1 MRIRNFTTV
10 LLSVIAAGALFV
22 SCEYDDTELRDKIN
36 DHENRIVQLEE
47 LCSQMNTNISSLQT
61 IVTALQA
68 NDYVTSI
75 APITSGDKT
84 VGYTINF
91 SKSGPVTIYHGEN
104 GKDGVNGAD
113 GQDGADGKDGH
124 TPVVGVKMASDG
136 NYCWTVDGEWLL
148 DDDGNKIRANG
159 LDGADGSDGAN
170 GQDGQDGAD
179 GKDGITPQLKIED
192 GYWYVSYDN
201 GVQWTQLW
209 KATGEDGK
217 DGADGKDGDSMFSKV
232 TYDDDFVYLVLADNT
247 TTLMIPRK
255 DDEFAITFTGGN
267 ELVCS
272 SGETVSIPYTL
283 TYGDSGTEVAAIPHG
298 GWKATVEKTDNTSG
312 NIIVTAPIPM
322 KDGEVIIL
330 ASDGNEKTIM
340 RKLLFRQGVVSIV
353 TKSYLTDSKAST
365 IDVELSTNLNYTVSI
380 PEDAESWISV
390 SDIQTKAAMRN
401 DIVTLNIAANI
412 NDATRT
418 ASVSFVNS
426 ANEVLNTIIV
436 SQTGSQIANNEIWY
450 ISSDGNIIEP
460 NTYNF
465 AGTIVSNTYANGKGV
480 IVFEDDLTEIWED
493 AFSDYYSRLAD
504 ITVPETVTVIGA
516 RAFQYCKDLTEFTIT
531 NNITSIGE
539 FAFGSSGLKK
549 MIISESVKSIGN
561 CMFQSCYDLEE
572 VIILAN
578 ITSIPYQMFQ
588 ECKSLTKV
596 NIPISVECIE
606 NGAFVS
612 CSNLPEIVLPE
623 NVSEIEGRVFENCS
637 KLASIYIKNVNPPT
651 IDVYN
656 GGLGISKS
664 TKIYVPK
671 ESVELYKSGWSQYA
685 SQIVGYDFTE

>member
-1 MRIRNFTTV
+1 MVNMRIRNFTTV

-170 GQDGQDGAD
+170 GQDGQDGAA

-255 DDEFAITFTGGN
+255 DDEFTITFTGGN

-272 SGETVSIPYTL
+272 SGETVTIPYTL
-283 TYGDSGTEVAAIPHG
+283 TYGDSDTEVAAIPHG
-298 GWKATVEKTDNTSG
+298 GWDATVEKTDNTSG
-312 NIIVTAPIPM
+312 NIIVTAPSPM

-330 ASDGNEKTIM
+330 ASDGKEKTIM
-340 RKLLFRQGVVSIV
+340 RKLLFRQGVVSVV
-353 TKSYLTDSKAST
+353 TRSYLTDSKASI

-380 PEDAESWISV
+380 PEDAESWISI
-390 SDIQTKAAMRN
+390 SDIQTKAAMR
-401 DIVTLNIAANI
+401 DDVVTLNIAANI
-412 NDATRT
+412 GNSTRT
-418 ASVSFVNS
+418 ANVSFLNS
-426 ANEVLNTIIV
+426 ANQVLNTVSIVQTSSIV
-436 SQTGSQIANNEIWY
+436 SNNEIWY
-450 ISSDGNIIEP
+450 TSSDGIIIEP
-460 NTYNF
+460 NMYNF
-465 AGTIVSNTYANGKGV
+465 SGEILYNIYSESKGILIFKEELNTIWVDAFRDCSNLKGIRMSSIIKTIDVSAFAGCSGLEDIVLPDHLCNIETQAFRGCESLKELTFPSSITNLGTN
-480 IVFEDDLTEIWED
+480 VFEDCPNL
-493 AFSDYYSRLAD
+493 SSLYCKP
-504 ITVPETVTVIGA
+504 TVPPTTDNLGLPVKTV
-516 RAFQYCKDLTEFTIT
+516 
-531 NNITSIGE
+531 
-539 FAFGSSGLKK
+539 
-549 MIISESVKSIGN
+549 
-561 CMFQSCYDLEE
+561 
-572 VIILAN
+572 
-578 ITSIPYQMFQ
+578 
-588 ECKSLTKV
+588 
-596 NIPISVECIE
+596 
-606 NGAFVS
+606 
-612 CSNLPEIVLPE
+612 
-623 NVSEIEGRVFENCS
+623 
-637 KLASIYIKNVNPPT
+637 
-651 IDVYN
+651 
-656 GGLGISKS
+656 
-664 TKIYVPK
+664 IYVPT
-671 ESVELYKSGWSQYA
+671 ESVELYKTANHWAKHA